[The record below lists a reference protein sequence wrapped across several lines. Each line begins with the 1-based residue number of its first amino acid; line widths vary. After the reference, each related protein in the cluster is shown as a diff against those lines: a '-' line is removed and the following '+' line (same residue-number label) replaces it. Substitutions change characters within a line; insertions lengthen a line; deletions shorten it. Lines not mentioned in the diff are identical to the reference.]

1 LAENFQ
7 GQAAIDYLGIDLPEI
22 AASYGLTPEKL
33 EETFLNSATIRI
45 DRNNRLFY
53 ADNTAE

>member
-1 LAENFQ
+1 
-7 GQAAIDYLGIDLPEI
+7 LGIDLPEI

-33 EETFLNSATIRI
+33 EETFLNNATIRI

-53 ADNTAE
+53 AYNTAD